1 MKLPRNLAR
10 SVPVMVVIVGA
21 AAFVVSDQNV
31 QGTDLGSSR
40 LVSSAPFPE
49 AMAESCSW
57 EVAAPE
63 PLAFQGPRAGGGA
76 AVQPAI
82 GDPQVAARA
91 PMQTIRDPYPGF
103 AAIRVDPVHDEIVV
117 MDEFKFDI
125 YVYDRLAVTP
135 ASAPATTPKRVIG
148 GGKTLSRYNSDGY
161 VDVETG
167 DIYIVNNDSEP
178 GTYMFSRQAEGNVSP
193 DRGLVTPYGAF
204 GMTVDE
210 DRGEMFITVQHD
222 GAVVTFDKTAEGAEN
237 AIRLLQGNRTRLA
250 DPHGIA
256 FDPTTH
262 LLYIANYGTERDEAF
277 GTVQQMPHPLNTVGR
292 RGGPAGESR
301 RPNWPAGNILVQQL
315 RHEVLFG
322 TGKFGPPSIVVHRA
336 DAEGNADPVRVIEG
350 PRAQLNWPT
359 GVSVDPERGEV
370 YVANAAG
377 DSINVF
383 SADAQGDVAPIRQ
396 IKGPN
401 TLLSNPNGVSVDTVN
416 GEVWVANFGNHTA
429 TAYRWDAD
437 GDVAPVRVI
446 RSAPLDAPT
455 TLISNPYMIAFD
467 GRRDEVLV
475 ANCVGQPRIAAY
487 PTTADGNAVPT
498 RIIEGQRTLLNR
510 TVHAI
515 AYDEIHDEIV
525 VQSNIGQA
533 LLTFRGGANGEEAP
547 IRIIQG
553 PKTLLRDPQTIFID
567 AVNSEIYAMNM
578 GTDDTLLVFDR
589 TAQGDVAPKRVLKTP
604 GSVGGVGAVDPVS
617 DLLFVSGRAATGVL
631 VYERTASGEDEPLR
645 TLGGGPVSGVR
656 SAARIVVHP
665 PTRKVVLTTSGGGG
679 GQRVGGRPIGGR
691 DDDGDLIPRAYVA
704 VFDQDASGD
713 VAPLW
718 TIAEGHLFAPRGLTL
733 DPKRKTVIVADKF
746 KNSVIT
752 FSLPEMYEP
761 AAVLDSARA
770 AR

>member
-21 AAFVVSDQNV
+21 AAFLVSDQKV
-31 QGTDLGSSR
+31 QGTDLDSSR
-40 LVSSAPFPE
+40 LVSSEPFSA
-49 AMAESCSW
+49 AMVESCSW

-76 AVQPAI
+76 AVQAAM

-103 AAIRVDPVHDEIVV
+103 SAIRVDPVHDEIVV

-135 ASAPATTPKRVIG
+135 ASALATTPKRVIG

-178 GTYMFSRQAEGNVSP
+178 GTHMFSREAEGNVAP
-193 DRGLVTPYGAF
+193 DRSLATPYGGF

-210 DRGEMFITVQHD
+210 DRGEMFITIQHD
-222 GAVVTFDKTAEGAEN
+222 GAVQVFNKTAEGDEN
-237 AIRLLQGNRTRLA
+237 ALRLLQGNRTRLA

-256 FDPTTH
+256 FDPTTR
-262 LLYIANYGTERDEAF
+262 LIYIANYGTERDEAF
-277 GTVQQMPHPLNTVGR
+277 GTVQQMPHPLNTVGL
-292 RGGPAGESR
+292 RGGTETPR
-301 RPNWPAGNILVQQL
+301 RPNWPAGNLMAQRL
-315 RHEVLFG
+315 RQEVLFG
-322 TGKFGPPSIVVHRA
+322 TGKFGPASIVVHRA
-336 DAEGNADPVRVIEG
+336 DAEGNAEPVRVIEG
-350 PRAQLNWPT
+350 PKAELNWPT
-359 GVSVDPERGEV
+359 GVSVDPERGEI

-383 SADAQGDVAPIRQ
+383 SADAEGDVAPIRQ

-401 TLLSNPNGVSVDTVN
+401 TLLRNPNGVSVDTVN

-437 GDVAPVRVI
+437 GDATPVRVI

-455 TLISNPYMIAFD
+455 TLISNPFMIAFD
-467 GRRDEVLV
+467 TRRDEVLV
-475 ANCVGQPRIAAY
+475 PNCVAQPRIAAY
-487 PTTADGNAVPT
+487 ASTADKNAVPT
-498 RIIEGQRTLLNR
+498 RIIEGQKTLLNR

-533 LLTFRGGANGEEAP
+533 LLTFRGGADGDEAP

-553 PKTLLRDPQTIFID
+553 PKTLLRDPQAIFID
-567 AVNSEIYAMNM
+567 PVNSEIYAKNM
-578 GTDDTLLVFDR
+578 GTDDTVLVFDR
-589 TAQGDVAPKRVLKTP
+589 TAQGDVAPKRVLKSP
-604 GSVGGVGAVDPVS
+604 AAISGVGAVDPVS
-617 DLLFVSGRAATGVL
+617 DLLFLSGRGANGVL
-631 VYERTASGEDEPLR
+631 VYERTASGEDQPLR

-656 SAARIVVHP
+656 SASRIVVHP
-665 PTRKVVLTTSGGGG
+665 PTHKVVIMTSGE
-679 GQRVGGRPIGGR
+679 GGRQLDENDEPVP
-691 DDDGDLIPRAYVA
+691 LAYVA

-718 TIAEGHLFAPRGLTL
+718 TVAKGHLYMPRGLTI
-733 DPKRKTVIVADKF
+733 DPNRKTVIVGDKF
-746 KNSVIT
+746 KNSIMT

-761 AAVLDSARA
+761 GQVLDSARA